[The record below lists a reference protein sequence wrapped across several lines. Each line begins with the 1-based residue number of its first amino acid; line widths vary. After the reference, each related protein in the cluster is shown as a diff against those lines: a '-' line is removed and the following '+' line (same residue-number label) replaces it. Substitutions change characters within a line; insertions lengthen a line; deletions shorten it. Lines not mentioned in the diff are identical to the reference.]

1 VTATDRT
8 ARSRERIL
16 AAACAVIAE
25 VGFEKVRMRLVA
37 QRAGVSPGLLHYHFE
52 SRENLF
58 AAALRHSYDHNG
70 GAVRPEDSNGTSALV
85 RLALAVDSCLP
96 LNQELRQDQQ
106 LWHELWL
113 RAARD
118 EASRL
123 LALEFYGMLHDWFT
137 SIIRSGIDAGEFHPC
152 TPDEVE
158 ESVVQVLLLL
168 DGVAI
173 RLALADPA
181 FPPQQARAR
190 VWAQLA
196 PVLGLPARMPPQH
209 PAP

>member
-52 SRENLF
+52 SREKLF
-58 AAALRHSYDHNG
+58 AAALRHSYEHNG
-70 GAVRPEDSNGTSALV
+70 GVERPEERDGTSAV
-85 RLALAVDSCLP
+85 ARLALAVDACLP
-96 LNQELRQDQQ
+96 LSDALRQDQL

-118 EASRL
+118 EDSRL
-123 LALEFYGMLHDWFT
+123 LALEFYGMMHDWFA
-137 SIIRSGIDAGEFHPC
+137 SIIRAGTDAGEFHPC
-152 TPDEVE
+152 SPAAVE
-158 ESVVQVLLLL
+158 EAVVQLLLLL

-190 VWAQLA
+190 VWAQLT
-196 PVLGLPARMPPQH
+196 PVLGLPARMPAQQ
-209 PAP
+209 